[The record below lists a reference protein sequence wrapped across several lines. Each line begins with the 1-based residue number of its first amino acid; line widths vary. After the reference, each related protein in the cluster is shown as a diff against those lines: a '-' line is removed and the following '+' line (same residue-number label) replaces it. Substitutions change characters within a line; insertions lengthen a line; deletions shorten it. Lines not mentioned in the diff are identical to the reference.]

1 MFLPKLGVVLG
12 AMTSTAVAIL
22 LLVSPDL
29 LWFVPMWLGWTI
41 AMVAVVAAYIA
52 GHRMRRSVQPS
63 RRMRRWI
70 AEHRSD

>member
-29 LWFVPMWLGWTI
+29 LWFIPMWLGWTI

-52 GHRMRRSVQPS
+52 GHRVHSAVRPS
-63 RRMRRWI
+63 RRMRRWMT
-70 AEHRSD
+70 EHRTD